1 MNGQVIIQKLKKAA
15 ICFKHKANE
24 IIDRLNTAWDVTLPD
39 DQFGVGQVTYGNNKI
54 TIDLSQLSTIEVTA
68 CDPSTGESKTLVL
81 LGYWKNEL

>member
-1 MNGQVIIQKLKKAA
+1 MNGQKIIQRIKKSA
-15 ICFKHKANE
+15 ICFKKKANE
-24 IIDRLNTAWDVTLPD
+24 MIDWLNTPWEVTLPD
-39 DQFGVGQVTYGNNKI
+39 DQFGVGQVTYGENKF